1 MRDGVGEGVELTAA
15 LMMVDELSDSD
26 EELSTPVYG
35 PTVAL
40 VKVNT
45 AVSV

>member
-1 MRDGVGEGVELTAA
+1 MRDGVGKGVVLA
-15 LMMVDELSDSD
+15 LEIADELSDSD
-26 EELSTPVYG
+26 ELLSTPVYG